1 MPKNADPLPIS
12 QQTTIYNWINE
23 GAQGPNLSIDLE
35 NLSDRIVVS
44 TSPNPFNNM
53 LKISFRSENIFVE
66 NIAILN
72 LLGERVRIIEVHNK
86 TDGVIFWDGTNDLG
100 QTVTAGIYFIYFY
113 QNSRL
118 ELVRKV
124 LFLK

>member
-23 GAQGPNLSIDLE
+23 GAQGPNLSIGLE

-100 QTVTAGIYFIYFY
+100 QAVTAGIYFIYFY
-113 QNSRL
+113 HNSRL
-118 ELVRKV
+118 ELIRKV

>member
-23 GAQGPNLSIDLE
+23 GAQGPNLSIGLE

>member
-1 MPKNADPLPIS
+1 
-12 QQTTIYNWINE
+12 
-23 GAQGPNLSIDLE
+23 GAQGPNLLIDLKSP
-35 NLSDRIVVS
+35 SDRIVVS
-44 TSPNPFNNM
+44 TSPNPFNNI
-53 LKISFRSENIFVE
+53 LKISIRSENIFVE

-72 LLGERVRIIEVHNK
+72 LLGERVRTIKVHNR
-86 TDGVIFWDGTNDLG
+86 TDGVIFWDGSNELG

-118 ELVRKV
+118 ELIRKV